1 MKLPPLKIILINII
15 YWTCVAIVTVI
26 STAIGTS
33 YSLSDYSYEL
43 KLLFF
48 KNQFFFQKSVFFKKS
63 GVQIPL
69 E

>member
-48 KNQFFFQKSVFFKKS
+48 KNPYFLKNPGFKF
-63 GVQIPL
+63 P
-69 E
+69 